1 MHSPVQCS
9 MVTSVVLRALFALKT
24 RWGGLR
30 TDFLSST
37 AVLTLA
43 MFFWTCERGRCWCK
57 AQAVIN
63 AAILCY
69 RAPWSR
75 GPLVKSLQQSSFL
88 GLPASDIVCRLGVT
102 SFPPVTGMQDWT
114 CLSFHLSLTFSCLD
128 ECSRHSPIALREE
141 MSNATPSAGNTR
153 GYCPHGLLM
162 WGKLK
167 PPRACRHFMRSFCV
181 SPVKFDAVLHT
192 LNSSHNTV

>member
-1 MHSPVQCS
+1 MFNGHLCGVEGTVCLEKPLRRVEDRVPVLSCC
-9 MVTSVVLRALFALKT
+9 TNTGYVLLDLWKGEMLVQGT
-24 RWGGLR
+24 
-30 TDFLSST
+30 
-37 AVLTLA
+37 
-43 MFFWTCERGRCWCK
+43 GR
-57 AQAVIN
+57 QE
-63 AAILCY
+63 
-69 RAPWSR
+69 APWSR

-128 ECSRHSPIALREE
+128 ECSHHSPIALREE
-141 MSNATPSAGNTR
+141 TSNATPSAGNTR
-153 GYCPHGLLM
+153 GSCPHGLLM